1 MTNVPYQI
9 VNFKHGNFM
18 QNEPFIQRLSGR
30 CHGDLVAC
38 AKSALAWLYLRSAD
52 LDRMAS

>member
-52 LDRMAS
+52 LDRMAY